1 MSKLSKLFNKDLL
14 ELNTL
19 FGSVD
24 NLIRVSKS
32 DPEAKIKL
40 EKKLKGIYSF
50 KDENGENHEFEFI
63 IRNIY
68 IDNHDGASYRYFN
81 VDLLVPG
88 LDPKYYEIIAKWVDS
103 YAEEMNGEI
112 HIPSLT
118 TYTWGYASLRV
129 KYINGVKVDM
139 PDTHFI
145 NSNIDIIKDY
155 EVYPILSG
163 INEEIVRIKRLF
175 I

>member
-1 MSKLSKLFNKDLL
+1 MSKLLKIIDKDLM
-14 ELNTL
+14 ELIQL
-19 FGSVD
+19 FGGFQNLKKIVD
-24 NLIRVSKS
+24 KN
-32 DPEAKIKL
+32 PEAKSKL
-40 EKKLKGIYSF
+40 EKKLKGVYSF
-50 KDENGENHEFEFI
+50 KDENGEKHEFEFI

-81 VDLLVPG
+81 VDLLVPE

-112 HIPSLT
+112 HTPSLT

-139 PDTHFI
+139 PDSHFI
-145 NSNIDIIKDY
+145 NSNIDVIKDY

-163 INEEIVRIKRLF
+163 MIRL
-175 I
+175 ICCC